1 MTAYADKP
9 LPEIVQDME
18 LLHKLLYIRK
28 PFAREEVQQITLALT
43 EKWGVERELAAR
55 RREIALSHQRLE
67 AVLDATGEAMA
78 LYDDSQRLL
87 FANTWYE
94 KIMGTREADMQAMSP
109 AALRKLF
116 DERVQR
122 PVHVDEGTSMELRDD
137 SGDVVEHVV
146 AADQEENRVFYRSRR
161 PVQDGRG
168 RAIGSLYVYRD
179 LSTEIEIERM
189 RKEVV
194 RLRSQVETTYSF
206 SGIIG
211 SSPAMQQ
218 VYELMKRTMDSDV
231 TVLVT
236 GESGTGK
243 ELVAKALH
251 FGGRRKEHPFVAV
264 NCAAIPPTLI
274 ESELFGHEQ
283 GAFTGATAHRRG
295 CFERARGGTVLLDE
309 IGDMHPDVQAKL
321 LRVLQEREIQRVGG
335 TTSIA
340 VDVRVIAA
348 TNKDPSLA
356 VKTGE
361 FRTDLYYRLSAF
373 RIAIPPLR
381 DRREDVLPLVDH
393 FLRQSCERN
402 GKSVT
407 SVSPVALRVLMR
419 HEWPGN
425 VRELQGAVERA
436 VLLEETETL
445 QAASLPPEL
454 SPLVPAPGKEPLSLA
469 AAEGRA
475 IQRALEATDHNVS
488 RAAQLLGISR
498 ATLHRKLKRHGPAE

>member
-1 MTAYADKP
+1 
-9 LPEIVQDME
+9 
-18 LLHKLLYIRK
+18 
-28 PFAREEVQQITLALT
+28 
-43 EKWGVERELAAR
+43 
-55 RREIALSHQRLE
+55 
-67 AVLDATGEAMA
+67 
-78 LYDDSQRLL
+78 
-87 FANTWYE
+87 
-94 KIMGTREADMQAMSP
+94 
-109 AALRKLF
+109 
-116 DERVQR
+116 
-122 PVHVDEGTSMELRDD
+122 
-137 SGDVVEHVV
+137 
-146 AADQEENRVFYRSRR
+146 
-161 PVQDGRG
+161 
-168 RAIGSLYVYRD
+168 
-179 LSTEIEIERM
+179 
-189 RKEVV
+189 
-194 RLRSQVETTYSF
+194 
-206 SGIIG
+206 
-211 SSPAMQQ
+211 
-218 VYELMKRTMDSDV
+218 MKRTMDSDV

-381 DRREDVLPLVDH
+381 DRREDVRALVDH